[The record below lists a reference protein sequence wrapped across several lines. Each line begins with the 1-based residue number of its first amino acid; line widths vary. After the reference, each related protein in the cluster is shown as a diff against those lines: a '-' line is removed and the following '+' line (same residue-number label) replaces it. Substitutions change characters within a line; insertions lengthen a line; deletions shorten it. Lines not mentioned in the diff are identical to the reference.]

1 VAYNVFLSFAT
12 EDKPLVELF
21 RGQAK
26 SQNTDL
32 ELRDYSIKE
41 PFDYAW
47 KTNCERIIRMCSVT
61 ICLVGRSTYKSAA
74 VDWEIRKS
82 AQLGKGI
89 LAVYLEDGDVRIPQV
104 LRELNVRPVRWQIDS
119 IMKRLEQVA
128 K

>member
-1 VAYNVFLSFAT
+1 VAYNVFLSFAM

-41 PFDYAW
+41 AFDYAW
-47 KTNCERIIRMCSVT
+47 KTNCERIIGMCSAT
-61 ICLVGRSTYKSAA
+61 ICLVGRSTHKSAA

-89 LAVYLEDGDVRIPQV
+89 IAVYLDDGNVRIPQA